1 MTMMIDERLARMR
14 TLRNNIERYR
24 RLLQTRLTELEREFI
39 EKRLAEEQSNLDGLG
54 ASTFPVTF
62 EVPRS
67 ADRLLGAA

>member
-1 MTMMIDERLARMR
+1 MMIDERLARVR

-39 EKRLAEEQSNLDGLG
+39 EKRLAEEQSNLESVG

-67 ADRLLGAA
+67 ADRLSGAA